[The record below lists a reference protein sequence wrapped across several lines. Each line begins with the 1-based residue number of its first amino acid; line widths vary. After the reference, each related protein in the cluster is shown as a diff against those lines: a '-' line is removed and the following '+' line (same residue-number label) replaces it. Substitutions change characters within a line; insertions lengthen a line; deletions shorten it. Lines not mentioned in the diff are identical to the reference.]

1 MNRINVD
8 INMGTEYLTVKSST
22 VVKLFEDF
30 EVITENGPINLRVD
44 ISADFEKIPEE
55 YYEIFF
61 NVLTSKYSNR
71 VSFGQNPFSECK
83 PVVKR
88 KWYQFWKSKYINE

>member
-1 MNRINVD
+1 MNNINAD
-8 INMGTEYLTVKSST
+8 INIGNDFLTVKSST

-30 EVITENGPINLRVD
+30 EVITERGPINLRVD

-55 YYEIFF
+55 YHEIFF
-61 NVLTSKYSNR
+61 NVLTSKYCNR